1 MREPGAEPTE
11 GEEPR
16 HRGQKP
22 WQAPLTHRMNLQS
35 IRDAYWRSGLSQP
48 ELDSRRPERV
58 DRQLTRREP
67 NASNREP
74 EERKLM
80 NPDETTI
87 SSKPPVGGIQPQLH
101 NARVQAVVSE
111 GQKCLMYGGTA
122 VLSGSI
128 LMLAWKGI
136 TRWLG

>member
-1 MREPGAEPTE
+1 
-11 GEEPR
+11 
-16 HRGQKP
+16 
-22 WQAPLTHRMNLQS
+22 
-35 IRDAYWRSGLSQP
+35 
-48 ELDSRRPERV
+48 
-58 DRQLTRREP
+58 
-67 NASNREP
+67 
-74 EERKLM
+74 M